1 MRKHVIFKLNEI
13 ANTLD
18 NSGLHREATSIT
30 NVMRKIA
37 DKPLFM
43 EDDEP
48 MFGKGEFYP
57 DEEIKPKSPKPQL
70 SGGGAGQPPK
80 PPYWD
85 DFEEEEED
93 LNNDKQ
99 IIPNLIKD
107 KKDNKDYPIME
118 EEDDILNPYNY

>member
-1 MRKHVIFKLNEI
+1 MNKRTIVASLNKI
-13 ANTLD
+13 ANELD
-18 NSGLHREATSIT
+18 NSGLYREATSLT

-48 MFGKGEFYP
+48 MFGKGEFFP
-57 DEEIKPKSPKPQL
+57 DEEMTPKSPKPQL

-80 PPYWD
+80 PPFFD
-85 DFEEEEED
+85 SFEEDED
-93 LNNDKQ
+93 LINDKE
-99 IIPNLIKD
+99 IIPDLIKN

-118 EEDDILNPYNY
+118 EEDILSSYDY

>member
-1 MRKHVIFKLNEI
+1 MNRRQILASLNKI
-13 ANTLD
+13 ANELD
-18 NSGLHREATSIT
+18 NTGLHREATSLT

-48 MFGKGEFYP
+48 MFGKGEFFP
-57 DEEIKPKSPKPQL
+57 DEEMTPKSPKPQL

-80 PPYWD
+80 PPFFD
-85 DFEEEEED
+85 SFEEDED
-93 LNNDKQ
+93 LINDKE
-99 IIPNLIKD
+99 IIPDLIKN

-118 EEDDILNPYNY
+118 EEDILSSYDY

>member
-1 MRKHVIFKLNEI
+1 MNRRQILASLNKI
-13 ANTLD
+13 ANELD
-18 NSGLHREATSIT
+18 NTGLYREATSLT

-48 MFGKGEFYP
+48 MFGKGEFFP
-57 DEEIKPKSPKPQL
+57 DEEMTPKSPKPQL

-80 PPYWD
+80 PPFFD
-85 DFEEEEED
+85 SFEEDED
-93 LNNDKQ
+93 LINDKE
-99 IIPNLIKD
+99 IIPDLIKN

-118 EEDDILNPYNY
+118 EEDILSSYDY

>member
-1 MRKHVIFKLNEI
+1 MNRRQILASLNKI
-13 ANTLD
+13 ANELD
-18 NSGLHREATSIT
+18 NKGLHREATSLT

-48 MFGKGEFYP
+48 MFGKGEFFP
-57 DEEIKPKSPKPQL
+57 DEEMTPKSPKPQL

-80 PPYWD
+80 PPFFD
-85 DFEEEEED
+85 SFEEDED
-93 LNNDKQ
+93 LINDKE
-99 IIPNLIKD
+99 IIPDLIKN

-118 EEDDILNPYNY
+118 EEDILSSYDY